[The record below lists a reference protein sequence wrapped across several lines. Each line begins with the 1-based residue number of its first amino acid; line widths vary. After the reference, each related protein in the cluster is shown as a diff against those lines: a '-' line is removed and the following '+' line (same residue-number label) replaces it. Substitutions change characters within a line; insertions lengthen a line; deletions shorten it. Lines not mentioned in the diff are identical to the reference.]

1 MLGILSVRT
10 TYARKS
16 YTGNGSAKHAQERNI
31 ILSQAFEYREPSLN
45 AIKDAANASATPG
58 PKDKI
63 KLDMTSRFLGLI
75 VVPGQYI
82 TKIEVED
89 SL

>member
-1 MLGILSVRT
+1 MCVRPL
-10 TYARKS
+10 R
-16 YTGNGSAKHAQERNI
+16 TGSSSAERAQERNI

-45 AIKDAANASATPG
+45 AIKAAANASAM
-58 PKDKI
+58 PKPTEKV

-82 TKIEVED
+82 TRIEIEEAA
-89 SL
+89 